1 MFFCVTSG
9 FLAVERSGRRQHV
22 FVVTVWLAEMV
33 LSIATLCKNN
43 CQAFLK
49 MSQKIFNISPD
60 YFGAFRYNGILSIM
74 LQQYHPYDEAVF
86 EQICGRPPVS
96 MDDSWA
102 EYIFSSVWERA
113 ALHPVP

>member
-43 CQAFLK
+43 LRLGRKYA
-49 MSQKIFNISPD
+49 MIN
-60 YFGAFRYNGILSIM
+60 NGS
-74 LQQYHPYDEAVF
+74 
-86 EQICGRPPVS
+86 
-96 MDDSWA
+96 
-102 EYIFSSVWERA
+102 
-113 ALHPVP
+113 